1 MYFES
6 YKPWV
11 FFGIACLVAVLF
23 CFYWISRLKTDLQ
36 KSAVPIAV
44 ITCIAMPF
52 IATAT
57 YLRNFDSMNPLLNII
72 DCLNFFIGSI
82 MFSAVSVKLFQWYK
96 MGGFKISKA
105 RFWAC
110 FITFVFLSVITFA
123 IFVVELVSL
132 LR

>member
-1 MYFES
+1 MYFEN

-11 FFGIACLVAVLF
+11 VFGIACLVAVLF
-23 CFYWISRLKTDLQ
+23 CIYWLSKLKTDLQ

-52 IATAT
+52 IATT
-57 YLRNFDSMNPLLNII
+57 IYLQNFDSMNPLLNIMR
-72 DCLNFFIGSI
+72 CLTFFTGSI
-82 MFSAVSVKLFQWYK
+82 MFSAVSVKFFQWYK
-96 MGGFKISKA
+96 MGGLKISKA

-110 FITFVFLSVITFA
+110 FITVVFLSIAFFA
-123 IFVVELVSL
+123 LFVDVLVFL

>member
-1 MYFES
+1 MYCEN

-36 KSAVPIAV
+36 KTGVPIAV
-44 ITCIAMPF
+44 LVCIAMPF
-52 IATAT
+52 ISTAT
-57 YLRNFDSMNPLLNII
+57 YLRNFDSMNPLLNIM
-72 DCLNFFIGSI
+72 DCLSFFTGSI
-82 MFSAVSVKLFQWYK
+82 MFSAVSVKFFQWYK
-96 MGGFKISKA
+96 MGGLKISKA

-110 FITFVFLSVITFA
+110 FITVVFLSVITFA
-123 IFVVELVSL
+123 IFVVEFVSL